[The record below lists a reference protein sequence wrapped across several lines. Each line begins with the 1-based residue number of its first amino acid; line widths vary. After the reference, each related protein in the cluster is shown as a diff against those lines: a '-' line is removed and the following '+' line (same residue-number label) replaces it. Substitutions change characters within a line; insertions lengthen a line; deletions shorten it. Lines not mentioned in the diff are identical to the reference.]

1 MVFKEKENIQ
11 TNAKNTQ
18 SEMEKDRLKRER
30 EDIYNRLKRERE
42 DIYIRIGEIIIEEF
56 INSLFRERFD
66 RRSRRINMEERIKN
80 IIKDNPDK
88 NTINID
94 EEYKKIID
102 GFKKDALE
110 LYKELY
116 KEAKV
121 RTFSLPI
128 RAAASCIAVINK
140 FISDKIIDE
149 KIRRRYIIGLHDI
162 EYIPIIL
169 ENTISKDTVRKKV
182 EELGYDVKSNY
193 SDKIIGLVNRII
205 KSKLLEKMNLK

>member
-1 MVFKEKENIQ
+1 MVVKEKENIQ

-30 EDIYNRLKRERE
+30 KDIYNRLKRERE

-56 INSLFRERFD
+56 INSLFKEGFGRT
-66 RRSRRINMEERIKN
+66 SIRINMEERIKN

-88 NTINID
+88 NINID

-140 FISDKIIDE
+140 FTSDKIIDE
-149 KIRRRYIIGLHDI
+149 KNKETL
-162 EYIPIIL
+162 
-169 ENTISKDTVRKKV
+169 
-182 EELGYDVKSNY
+182 
-193 SDKIIGLVNRII
+193 
-205 KSKLLEKMNLK
+205 